1 MGVRLLAIDDDVL
14 ALTRLWEGERSVWMI
29 DAVSSDAPA
38 GTRHVFGHHDLL
50 RLASRG
56 LSVHH
61 PSVGESL
68 RWILLAR
75 PEMRG
80 ITFRLY
86 GVEIGIVRP
95 ERGLTDVVSESV
107 LRLMD
112 DIVVAAR
119 KWLSSRSGGEPLGR
133 GDGGAVTS
141 S

>member
-1 MGVRLLAIDDDVL
+1 
-14 ALTRLWEGERSVWMI
+14 
-29 DAVSSDAPA
+29 
-38 GTRHVFGHHDLL
+38 
-50 RLASRG
+50 
-56 LSVHH
+56 
-61 PSVGESL
+61 
-68 RWILLAR
+68 
-75 PEMRG
+75 MRG